1 MLRTA
6 TSQLQ
11 REIEDVRQKAF
22 AAGYAAAM
30 RAILAVVSRSP
41 AKAANRAAAPSR
53 RGTSRAQSAR
63 PAAQPSRRFSRPPAI
78 GASATRHRPVAGRPQ
93 RGTNALIIAEVLKAA
108 SPRAVRQAEIS
119 NALLGNGVEISF
131 PSIRNALGQ
140 LEARNAAQQVGRSKT
155 WRHRDGAA

>member
-1 MLRTA
+1 M
-6 TSQLQ
+6 
-11 REIEDVRQKAF
+11 
-22 AAGYAAAM
+22 
-30 RAILAVVSRSP
+30 
-41 AKAANRAAAPSR
+41 
-53 RGTSRAQSAR
+53 
-63 PAAQPSRRFSRPPAI
+63 
-78 GASATRHRPVAGRPQ
+78 
-93 RGTNALIIAEVLKAA
+93 IAEVLKAA